1 MHVMNEI
8 KQIILTEL
16 KKGKTF
22 NSFEDLLH
30 LLGQKKDLTELE
42 SSWTLIKN
50 WWNQLEEIIYL
61 INSSQSDERII
72 NSDGVILDKLGHE
85 WCQKNIKIDSID
97 VEIIGQFLQSSYG
110 QDLNFKTPFI
120 SFTGIFDKKEY
131 RFTLQI
137 IKKFPQMQI
146 KIFIRVNRK
155 NFYPIENYLIPLEL
169 LNILLKRNILISG
182 ATGSG
187 KTTLLKSLLAAGG
200 RSKNNTKNEHLLI
213 IEDLNEIGEIT
224 NNTTQLCSSDL
235 DIEMDTL
242 LANALRMSPD
252 RIILGEIRSKEV
264 STFTLALNSGHNGS
278 MATVHANSAVETI
291 YRMAELLQI
300 FGNFGRNNF
309 PQLMKIVSRN
319 IDYVVYMKDKKVDEI
334 IKVMG
339 SSEKGAP
346 YFEKVF

>member
-1 MHVMNEI
+1 MNEI

-16 KKGKTF
+16 KKGKIF
-22 NSFEDLLH
+22 KSFEELLH
-30 LLGQKKDLTELE
+30 LLGQKKSLTDLE
-42 SSWTLIKN
+42 SSWSLIKN
-50 WWNQLEEIIYL
+50 WWNHLEEIIYL
-61 INSSQSDERII
+61 INSQQSDERII
-72 NSDGVILDKLGHE
+72 NSDGIILDKLGHE
-85 WCQKNIKIDSID
+85 WCQKKNMIDSID

-120 SFTGIFDKKEY
+120 SFTGIFDRNEY

-137 IKKFPQMQI
+137 IKKYPQLQI
-146 KIFIRVNRK
+146 KIFIRINRK
-155 NFYPIENYLIPLEL
+155 KFYPLDNYLIPNDILNTL
-169 LNILLKRNILISG
+169 LMKNILISG

-187 KTTLLKSLLAAGG
+187 KTTLLKSLLAAENKL
-200 RSKNNTKNEHLLI
+200 KNITKNEHLLI

-235 DIEMDTL
+235 DIEMDIL

-278 MATVHANSAVETI
+278 MATIHANSAVETI

-300 FGNFGRNNF
+300 FGNFGQNNF
-309 PQLMKIVSRN
+309 PQLMRIVSRN

-334 IKVMG
+334 IKVVG